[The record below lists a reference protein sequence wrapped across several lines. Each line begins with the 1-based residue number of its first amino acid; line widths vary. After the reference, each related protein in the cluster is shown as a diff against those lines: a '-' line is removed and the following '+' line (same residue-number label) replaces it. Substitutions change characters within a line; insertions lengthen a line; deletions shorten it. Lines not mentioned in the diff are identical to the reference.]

1 LAVDEIGLE
10 VGYRLISL
18 VDKNQGGELLS
29 RIKGV
34 RKKLSQ
40 ELGFLIHAVHIRDNL
55 ELSPNEY
62 RISFHD
68 VTVGQGDVYPDREL
82 AINPGQV
89 FGKLD
94 GLATKDPTF
103 GLDAVWID
111 TSQRDD
117 AQAMGF
123 TVVDAGTVIATH
135 LSQLLKNHAHKLI
148 GQDGVQQLLDKL
160 ATNSPKLVENL
171 VPSVLS
177 LVEVTRVMQNLL
189 EEGIPIR
196 DVRTIVEALAEFG
209 GNSQD
214 TDAITGKVRV
224 ALGRTIFQMVNGV
237 GHEMPVMTIDSQL
250 EQILQGA
257 LQGIPGGLEPA
268 LIESVINQIIEA
280 SGKIEAE
287 GKTAVALVASN
298 IRPFLFKLLS
308 SRMKQFYILA
318 YEEIP
323 ADKSIKVVAT
333 IGSGHQ
339 LL

>member
-1 LAVDEIGLE
+1 
-10 VGYRLISL
+10 
-18 VDKNQGGELLS
+18 
-29 RIKGV
+29 
-34 RKKLSQ
+34 
-40 ELGFLIHAVHIRDNL
+40 
-55 ELSPNEY
+55 
-62 RISFHD
+62 
-68 VTVGQGDVYPDREL
+68 
-82 AINPGQV
+82 
-89 FGKLD
+89 
-94 GLATKDPTF
+94 
-103 GLDAVWID
+103 
-111 TSQRDD
+111 
-117 AQAMGF
+117 
-123 TVVDAGTVIATH
+123 
-135 LSQLLKNHAHKLI
+135 
-148 GQDGVQQLLDKL
+148 
-160 ATNSPKLVENL
+160 
-171 VPSVLS
+171 
-177 LVEVTRVMQNLL
+177 VTRVMQNLL
-189 EEGIPIR
+189 EECISIR
-196 DVRTIVEALAEFG
+196 DVRSIVEALAEFG
-209 GNSQD
+209 GKGQD

-308 SRMKQFYILA
+308 SRMDKFYILA

-333 IGSGHQ
+333 IGSGQQ